1 MPRNRWPDQIGMGGR
16 ISTDDLVIELIQNE
30 IDAGST
36 HTVIAFEEHRLVC
49 RGNGEKIDEDGWQRL
64 AMLRGAGSRVPEK
77 RRSIGVKNHGL
88 KACFTIGNDVH
99 VRSDGSG

>member
-1 MPRNRWPDQIGMGGR
+1 MGGR